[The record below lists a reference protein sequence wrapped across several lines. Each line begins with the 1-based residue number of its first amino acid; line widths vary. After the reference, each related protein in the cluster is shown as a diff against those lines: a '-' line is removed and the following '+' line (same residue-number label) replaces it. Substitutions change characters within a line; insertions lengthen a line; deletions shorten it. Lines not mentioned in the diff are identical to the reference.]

1 MGTLSAIALPGI
13 GWAGSSG
20 VVERACLRTLNDAL
34 AGVAG
39 HSAVAL
45 PAAIRATRVAFGMG
59 FAPAAA
65 MGVSRDGEFLK
76 VRIRPPGKRGADC
89 QNEANR
95 QQPELRKNP
104 HGINFDSPQ

>member
-1 MGTLSAIALPGI
+1 
-13 GWAGSSG
+13 
-20 VVERACLRTLNDAL
+20 VVERACLRTLSDVL

-39 HSAVAL
+39 HSTIAL
-45 PAAIRATRVAFGMG
+45 VPAAIRGARVAFGMG

-76 VRIRPPGKRGADC
+76 ARIRPPGKGDADC

-104 HGINFDSPQ
+104 HVIDIDSPERVEG